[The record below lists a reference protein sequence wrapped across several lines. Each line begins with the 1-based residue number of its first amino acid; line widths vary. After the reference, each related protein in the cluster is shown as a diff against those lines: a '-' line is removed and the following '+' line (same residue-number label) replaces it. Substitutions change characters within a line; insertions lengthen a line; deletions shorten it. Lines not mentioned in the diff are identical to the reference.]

1 MAEARAKRKEAE
13 EDDGAPEASEVL
25 AGPTLLPAGLRDDW
39 PVPRVAVR
47 GPRWGIG
54 ARAEYAALRGLLG
67 GLARLPDGLRSRAI
81 GAFAAL
87 AHRVDRPHNA
97 AARVLL
103 RQAHAHARELLASGA
118 DLAPAA
124 RAFAQTPLDR
134 GELERRVRASWRH
147 FLEVLVESE
156 QFDREIGASA
166 RVLERFDL
174 EIDPRVRELAR
185 AKRGAIL
192 VTAHVGDWEAA
203 ATTMPWLGFDP
214 FYAIAKPPRNGPL
227 SAHLQAARERRGI
240 RVLPRRGAMRFA
252 GSVIESGGTLAM
264 LLDQRARQK
273 PVLAPFFGRPA
284 RCDRGAGVL
293 IKRLRAPVFFGVCYR
308 TDVRW
313 RWKLVL
319 GPVWEPA
326 ELAREGPEEI
336 ARRINGELERMILAA
351 PEQYFWLHERYRGA
365 PVV

>member
-1 MAEARAKRKEAE
+1 MAEARARPKEAD
-13 EDDGAPEASEVL
+13 EDDGALGSAEVL
-25 AGPTLLPAGLRDDW
+25 GGPTLLPVGLRSDW

-54 ARAEYAALRGLLG
+54 ARLEYGLLRGLLG
-67 GLARLPDGLRSRAI
+67 GLARLPQGARSRAI

-103 RQAHAHARELLASGA
+103 RQAHAHAQGLLAAGA
-118 DLAPAA
+118 DLGPAA
-124 RAFAQTPLDR
+124 RAFAETPLDR
-134 GELERRVRASWRH
+134 GELERRVRTSWRH
-147 FLEVLVESE
+147 FLELLVESE

-185 AKRGAIL
+185 AGRGSIM
-192 VTAHVGDWEAA
+192 VTAHIGDWEAA

-227 SAHLQAARERRGI
+227 SAYIQAARERRGI
-240 RVLPRRGAMRFA
+240 RVLPRRGAMRYA

-273 PVLAPFFGRPA
+273 PVYAPFFGRPA

-293 IKRLRAPVFFGVCYR
+293 IKRLRAPVIFGVCYR
-308 TDVRW
+308 TGERW

-319 GPVWEPA
+319 GPVWEP
-326 ELAREGPEEI
+326 EQLAREAPEEI
-336 ARRINGELERMILAA
+336 ARRINAELERMILAA

-365 PVV
+365 PGA